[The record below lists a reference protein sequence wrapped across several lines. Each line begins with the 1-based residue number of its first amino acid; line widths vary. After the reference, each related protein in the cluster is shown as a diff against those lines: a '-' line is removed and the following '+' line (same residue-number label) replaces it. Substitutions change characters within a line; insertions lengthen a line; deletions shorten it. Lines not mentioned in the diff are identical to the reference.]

1 MFRALKKFHK
11 NEEGMEAVQ
20 VAMILA
26 FAAVIILLVW
36 SFWNPIAAWFSGN
49 MGDVTDPTKMPTATP

>member
-11 NEEGMEAVQ
+11 NEDGMEAVQ

-36 SFWNPIAAWFSGN
+36 SFWGSIKTWFG
-49 MGDVTDPTKMPTATP
+49 PTKDDVDNTINNL

>member
-36 SFWNPIAAWFSGN
+36 SFWAPISAWFTGN
-49 MGDVTDPTKMPTATP
+49 MTDATTNMPTAN

>member
-11 NEEGMEAVQ
+11 NEDGMEAVQ

-36 SFWNPIAAWFSGN
+36 SFWGSIKTWFGATKD
-49 MGDVTDPTKMPTATP
+49 DVDNTINNL

>member
-36 SFWNPIAAWFSGN
+36 SFWGSIKTWF
-49 MGDVTDPTKMPTATP
+49 GDTKTTVDTTIQNL

>member
-11 NEEGMEAVQ
+11 NEEGMEPVQ

-26 FAAVIILLVW
+26 FAAVVVLLVW
-36 SFWNPIAAWFSGN
+36 SFWGNISTWFS
-49 MGDVTDPTKMPTATP
+49 DTKTKVDAGLPTAP